1 MDAIAAELHRLI
13 QNLIRLGTIAEV
25 DGDRVR
31 VQSGK
36 ITTDWLRWL
45 THRAG
50 NAATWWQP
58 SVGEQVMI
66 LSPAGDLAAGIV
78 LPAIYS
84 DAHPAPEETPSV
96 HTTHYPDGAVVSY
109 DFATHALEAALPGG
123 GSAVLTAPGSVTV
136 NSDAITLNA
145 PQTTCTGQLL
155 VKQLITGQGGIA
167 ISDGAGGGATATI
180 SIPLHVTKDITT
192 DKDVK
197 AGNISLQGHHHTEQ
211 GDGAPT
217 SAAQA

>member
-1 MDAIAAELHRLI
+1 MDAIAAELLRLI

-31 VQSGK
+31 VKSGK
-36 ITTDWLRWL
+36 ITTTWLRWF

-58 SVGEQVMI
+58 SIGEQVMI
-66 LSPAGDLAAGIV
+66 LSPAGELTAGIV

-84 DAHPAPEETPSV
+84 DEHPAPDEAPSV

-109 DFATHALEAALPGG
+109 DFASHALLATLPAG

-167 ISDGAGGGATATI
+167 ISGSAGGSSTATI
-180 SIPLHVTKDITT
+180 SVPMHVTENITT

-197 AGNISLQGHHHTEQ
+197 AGNISLTGHHHTEQ

-217 SAAQA
+217 SDAQA